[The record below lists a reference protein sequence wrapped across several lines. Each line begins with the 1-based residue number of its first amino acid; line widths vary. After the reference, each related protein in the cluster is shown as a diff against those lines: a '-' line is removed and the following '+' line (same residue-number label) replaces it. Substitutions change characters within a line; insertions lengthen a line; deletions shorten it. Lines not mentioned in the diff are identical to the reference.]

1 VWPKHHD
8 GPLEHHISFA
18 SNFVPPASSWPK
30 LIYIYNPFRNLARRH
45 RKVDAV
51 CSSIIQ
57 NSYKEKLGITKNS
70 VMHFQLGDIFQSY
83 DLSQLDEPFS
93 IKEIEAVV
101 KEIPTDFL
109 PVLMVSMGCS

>member
-1 VWPKHHD
+1 
-8 GPLEHHISFA
+8 
-18 SNFVPPASSWPK
+18 
-30 LIYIYNPFRNLARRH
+30 
-45 RKVDAV
+45 VDAV
-51 CSSIIQ
+51 CSSIIR

-83 DLSQLDEPFS
+83 GLSQLDEPFS